1 MTFYAAIRE
10 MEEMMNIRLP
20 EKMIVSKKSIIQKN
34 YPEQYLLYEKH
45 EDVRRLSELV
55 VTRVSCLSYLIVIP
69 IPLMPPPITVEEAA
83 QQGHK
88 YKELKGEN
96 KKYSKM
102 LVDSLEDFEKK
113 YPEEYRNFIRYPP
126 IYKGNSYQD
135 LTNTMKIRSCYNAI
149 FLSILKEYE
158 TKDLNQILKPKEK
171 KPRQKKEKE
180 VPTEVTEKKP
190 RPIPRQKKIKEK
202 EVGNAVKKK
211 SIPSAIKKLVWNK
224 NIGEDIGKSKCYCCK
239 STDISQTSFHCGHVI
254 AESKGGKTI
263 VSNLKPI
270 CQNCNSSMGTKDMN
284 EFMTSLL

>member
-10 MEEMMNIRLP
+10 IEEMMNMRLP
-20 EKMIVSKKSIIQKN
+20 EKMIVSKKTIVQKN

-55 VTRVSCLSYLIVIP
+55 VNRVSCLSYLIVIP

-88 YKELKGEN
+88 YKEIKGEN

-113 YPEEYRNFIRYPP
+113 YPVEYRNFIRYPP

-158 TKDLNQILKPKEK
+158 TKDLKPKEK
-171 KPRQKKEKE
+171 KPRQKIKEA
-180 VPTEVTEKKP
+180 PTEGTEK
-190 RPIPRQKKIKEK
+190 PRQKKEK
-202 EVGNAVKKK
+202 EVGNTVKKK

>member
-1 MTFYAAIRE
+1 MTFYEAIRE
-10 MEEMMNIRLP
+10 IEEMMNMRLP
-20 EKMIVSKKSIIQKN
+20 EKIIVSKKSIIQKN

-45 EDVRRLSELV
+45 EDVRRLSELL

-69 IPLMPPPITVEEAA
+69 RPLMPPPITVEEAA
-83 QQGHK
+83 QQGDK

-96 KKYSKM
+96 KKYSKWV
-102 LVDSLEDFEKK
+102 VDALEDFEKK
-113 YPEEYRNFIRYPP
+113 YPEEYRSFIRYPP

-158 TKDLNQILKPKEK
+158 TKVFEALKETLVPVK
-171 KPRQKKEKE
+171 KP
-180 VPTEVTEKKP
+180 VKP
-190 RPIPRQKKIKEK
+190 RAKPRAKEPSEK
-202 EVGNAVKKK
+202 SEKTVKKK
-211 SIPSAIKKLVWNK
+211 SIPAAIKKLVWNK
-224 NIGEDIGKSKCYCCK
+224 NIGEDVGKSKCYCCK
-239 STDISQTSFHCGHVI
+239 STDITQTSFHCGHVI

>member
-10 MEEMMNIRLP
+10 IEEMMNMRLP
-20 EKMIVSKKSIIQKN
+20 EKMIVSKKTIVQKN

-55 VTRVSCLSYLIVIP
+55 VNRVSCLSYLIVIP
-69 IPLMPPPITVEEAA
+69 IPLMPPPITMEEAA

-88 YKELKGEN
+88 YKEIKGEN

-102 LVDSLEDFEKK
+102 LVDALEDFEKK
-113 YPEEYRNFIRYPP
+113 YPVEYRNFIRYPP

-158 TKDLNQILKPKEK
+158 TNDLKPKEK
-171 KPRQKKEKE
+171 KPRQKVKES
-180 VPTEVTEKKP
+180 PTEGTEKKP
-190 RPIPRQKKIKEK
+190 RQKIKEV
-202 EVGNAVKKK
+202 ENAVKKK

>member
-1 MTFYAAIRE
+1 
-10 MEEMMNIRLP
+10 MMNMRLP
-20 EKMIVSKKSIIQKN
+20 LKIVLSKKSIIQKT
-34 YPEQYLLYEKH
+34 YPEQYLLYEKN

-55 VTRVSCLSYLIVIP
+55 VTRVSSLSYLIVIP
-69 IPLMPPPITVEEAA
+69 RPLMPPPITVEEAVE
-83 QQGHK
+83 QGDK
-88 YKELKGEN
+88 YKEIKGEN

-102 LVDSLEDFEKK
+102 LVDALEDFEKK
-113 YPEEYRNFIRYPP
+113 YPVEYKNFIRYPP

-149 FLSILKEYE
+149 FLRILKEYE
-158 TKDLNQILKPKEK
+158 TKATESLKEILKPIKDKPMK
-171 KPRQKKEKE
+171 KPRQKKEME
-180 VPTEVTEKKP
+180 TEKVP
-190 RPIPRQKKIKEK
+190 
-202 EVGNAVKKK
+202 KKK

-284 EFMTSLL
+284 DFMTSLL

>member
-1 MTFYAAIRE
+1 MTFYEAIRE
-10 MEEMMNIRLP
+10 IEEMMNMRLP
-20 EKMIVSKKSIIQKN
+20 EKIIVSKKSIIQKN

-45 EDVRRLSELV
+45 EDVRRLSELL

-69 IPLMPPPITVEEAA
+69 RPLMPPPITVEEAA
-83 QQGHK
+83 QQGDK

-96 KKYSKM
+96 KKYSKWV
-102 LVDSLEDFEKK
+102 VDALEDFEKK

-158 TKDLNQILKPKEK
+158 TKVFEALKETLVPVK
-171 KPRQKKEKE
+171 KP
-180 VPTEVTEKKP
+180 VKP
-190 RPIPRQKKIKEK
+190 RAKPRAKEPSEK
-202 EVGNAVKKK
+202 SEKTVKTVKKK
-211 SIPSAIKKLVWNK
+211 SIPAAIKKLVWNK
-224 NIGEDIGKSKCYCCK
+224 NIGEDVGKSKCYCCK
-239 STDISQTSFHCGHVI
+239 STDITQTSFHCGHVI

>member
-10 MEEMMNIRLP
+10 VEEMMNMRLP
-20 EKMIVSKKSIIQKN
+20 LKIVLSKKSIIQKT
-34 YPEQYLLYEKH
+34 YPEQYLLYEKN

-55 VTRVSCLSYLIVIP
+55 VTRVSSLSYLIVIP
-69 IPLMPPPITVEEAA
+69 RPLMPPPITVEEAIE
-83 QQGHK
+83 QGDK

-102 LVDSLEDFEKK
+102 LVDTLEDFEKK
-113 YPEEYRNFIRYPP
+113 YPEEYRKFIRFPP

-158 TKDLNQILKPKEK
+158 TKATESLKEILKPIKGKPAKEKPIK
-171 KPRQKKEKE
+171 KPRQKKE
-180 VPTEVTEKKP
+180 TETEKVP
-190 RPIPRQKKIKEK
+190 
-202 EVGNAVKKK
+202 KKK
-211 SIPSAIKKLVWNK
+211 TIPSAIKKLVWNK

-284 EFMTSLL
+284 DFMSSLL

>member
-10 MEEMMNIRLP
+10 VEEMMNMRLP
-20 EKMIVSKKSIIQKN
+20 LKIVLSKKSIIQKT
-34 YPEQYLLYEKH
+34 YPEQYLLYEKN

-55 VTRVSCLSYLIVIP
+55 VTRVSSLSYLIVIP
-69 IPLMPPPITVEEAA
+69 RPLMPPPITVEEAIE
-83 QQGHK
+83 QGDK

-102 LVDSLEDFEKK
+102 LVDTLEDFEKK
-113 YPEEYRNFIRYPP
+113 YPEEYRKFIRFPP

-158 TKDLNQILKPKEK
+158 TKATESLKEILKPTKGKPAKEK
-171 KPRQKKEKE
+171 PIKPRQKKE
-180 VPTEVTEKKP
+180 TDTEKVP
-190 RPIPRQKKIKEK
+190 
-202 EVGNAVKKK
+202 KKK
-211 SIPSAIKKLVWNK
+211 SIPAAIKKLVWNK

-284 EFMTSLL
+284 DFMTSLL

>member
-1 MTFYAAIRE
+1 MTFYEAIRE
-10 MEEMMNIRLP
+10 IEEMMNMRLP
-20 EKMIVSKKSIIQKN
+20 EKIIVSKKSIIQKN

-45 EDVRRLSELV
+45 EDVRRLSELL

-69 IPLMPPPITVEEAA
+69 RPLMPPPITVEEAA
-83 QQGHK
+83 QQGDK

-96 KKYSKM
+96 KKYSKWV
-102 LVDSLEDFEKK
+102 VDALEDFEKK

-158 TKDLNQILKPKEK
+158 TKVFEALKETLVPVK
-171 KPRQKKEKE
+171 KP
-180 VPTEVTEKKP
+180 VKP
-190 RPIPRQKKIKEK
+190 RAKPRAKEPSEK
-202 EVGNAVKKK
+202 SEKTVKKK
-211 SIPSAIKKLVWNK
+211 SIPAAIKKLVWNK
-224 NIGEDIGKSKCYCCK
+224 NIGEDVGKSKCYCCK
-239 STDISQTSFHCGHVI
+239 STDITQTSFHCGHVI

-284 EFMTSLL
+284 DFMSSLL

>member
-10 MEEMMNIRLP
+10 VEEMMNMRLP
-20 EKMIVSKKSIIQKN
+20 QKIILSKKSIIQKT
-34 YPEQYLLYEKH
+34 YAEQYLLYEKN

-55 VTRVSCLSYLIVIP
+55 VTRVSSLSYLIVIP
-69 IPLMPPPITVEEAA
+69 RPLMPPPITVEDAV
-83 QQGHK
+83 QQGDK

-102 LVDSLEDFEKK
+102 LVDSLEEFEKK
-113 YPEEYRNFIRYPP
+113 YPEEYRKFIRFPP
-126 IYKGNSYQD
+126 IYKGNSYQE

-158 TKDLNQILKPKEK
+158 TKATESLKEILKAPIKDKAIK
-171 KPRQKKEKE
+171 KPRQKKETETEPKKKE
-180 VPTEVTEKKP
+180 P
-190 RPIPRQKKIKEK
+190 
-202 EVGNAVKKK
+202 KKK

-239 STDISQTSFHCGHVI
+239 STDISQTYFHCGHVI

-284 EFMTSLL
+284 DFMTSLL

>member
-1 MTFYAAIRE
+1 MTFYEAIRE
-10 MEEMMNIRLP
+10 IEEMMNMRLP
-20 EKMIVSKKSIIQKN
+20 EKIIVSKKSIIQKN

-45 EDVRRLSELV
+45 EDVRRLSELL

-69 IPLMPPPITVEEAA
+69 RPLMPPPITVEEAA
-83 QQGHK
+83 QQGDK

-96 KKYSKM
+96 KKYSKWV
-102 LVDSLEDFEKK
+102 VDALEDFEKK

-158 TKDLNQILKPKEK
+158 TKVFEALKETLVPVK
-171 KPRQKKEKE
+171 KP
-180 VPTEVTEKKP
+180 VKP
-190 RPIPRQKKIKEK
+190 RAKPRAKEPSEK
-202 EVGNAVKKK
+202 SEKTVKKK
-211 SIPSAIKKLVWNK
+211 SIPAAIKKLVWNK
-224 NIGEDIGKSKCYCCK
+224 NIGEDVGKSKCYCCK
-239 STDISQTSFHCGHVI
+239 STDITQTSFHCGHVI

-284 EFMTSLL
+284 DFMTSLL

>member
-10 MEEMMNIRLP
+10 IEEMMNMRLP

-45 EDVRRLSELV
+45 EDVRRMSELV
-55 VTRVSCLSYLIVIP
+55 ITRVSCLSYLIVIP
-69 IPLMPPPITVEEAA
+69 VPLMPPPITVEEAA

-88 YKELKGEN
+88 YKEIKGEN

-113 YPEEYRNFIRYPP
+113 YPVEYRNFIRYPP

-171 KPRQKKEKE
+171 KPRPSQKKEKE
-180 VPTEVTEKKP
+180 APTEGTEKKP
-190 RPIPRQKKIKEK
+190 RPRQKKEK
-202 EVGNAVKKK
+202 EVGNAGKKK

>member
-10 MEEMMNIRLP
+10 VEEMMNMRLP
-20 EKMIVSKKSIIQKN
+20 LKIVLSKKSIIQKT
-34 YPEQYLLYEKH
+34 YPEQYLLYEKN

-55 VTRVSCLSYLIVIP
+55 VTRVSSLSYLIVIP
-69 IPLMPPPITVEEAA
+69 RPLMPPPITVEEAIE
-83 QQGHK
+83 QGDK

-102 LVDSLEDFEKK
+102 LVDALEDFEKK
-113 YPEEYRNFIRYPP
+113 YPEEYRKFIRFPP

-149 FLSILKEYE
+149 FLRILKEYE
-158 TKDLNQILKPKEK
+158 TKATESLKQILKPIKDKPMK
-171 KPRQKKEKE
+171 KPRQKKE
-180 VPTEVTEKKP
+180 TETEKVP
-190 RPIPRQKKIKEK
+190 
-202 EVGNAVKKK
+202 KKK

-284 EFMTSLL
+284 DFMTSLL

>member
-1 MTFYAAIRE
+1 
-10 MEEMMNIRLP
+10 
-20 EKMIVSKKSIIQKN
+20 
-34 YPEQYLLYEKH
+34 
-45 EDVRRLSELV
+45 
-55 VTRVSCLSYLIVIP
+55 
-69 IPLMPPPITVEEAA
+69 MPPPITVEEAA
-83 QQGHK
+83 QQGDK

-96 KKYSKM
+96 KKYSKW
-102 LVDSLEDFEKK
+102 VSVSLEDFEKK

-158 TKDLNQILKPKEK
+158 TKETESLKLILKPRQRRLKDVPQTEGPDK
-171 KPRQKKEKE
+171 KPRQKKL
-180 VPTEVTEKKP
+180 
-190 RPIPRQKKIKEK
+190 K
-202 EVGNAVKKK
+202 EVGNSVKKR

-239 STDISQTSFHCGHVI
+239 STDISQTSFHCGHVV

>member
-1 MTFYAAIRE
+1 
-10 MEEMMNIRLP
+10 
-20 EKMIVSKKSIIQKN
+20 
-34 YPEQYLLYEKH
+34 
-45 EDVRRLSELV
+45 
-55 VTRVSCLSYLIVIP
+55 
-69 IPLMPPPITVEEAA
+69 MPPPITVEEAA

-88 YKELKGEN
+88 YKEIKGEN

-113 YPEEYRNFIRYPP
+113 YPVEYRNFIRYPP

-158 TKDLNQILKPKEK
+158 TNDLKPKEK
-171 KPRQKKEKE
+171 KPRQKIKEA
-180 VPTEVTEKKP
+180 PTEGTEKK
-190 RPIPRQKKIKEK
+190 PRQKKIKEV
-202 EVGNAVKKK
+202 EISGKKK